1 MPKLGEAYINGVLYV
16 SSSGTS
22 HSAQYALAAM
32 LEKAASGEL
41 KFVDHTSEYA
51 RRAEIMKGLF
61 LENGFHI
68 VYERDGDRPI
78 SDGFFFT
85 VGYDDMTGAELQRDL
100 MRYGISAIT
109 LDSTGS
115 DQQGIRVC
123 VSMVS
128 TPDDFKRLE
137 ERLKA
142 FAKDHP
148 THKNTK

>member
-1 MPKLGEAYINGVLYV
+1 
-16 SSSGTS
+16 
-22 HSAQYALAAM
+22 
-32 LEKAASGEL
+32 
-41 KFVDHTSEYA
+41 
-51 RRAEIMKGLF
+51 MKGLF

-85 VGYDDMTGAELQRDL
+85 VGYNDMTGAELQRDL

-128 TPDDFKRLE
+128 TPDDFRRLE